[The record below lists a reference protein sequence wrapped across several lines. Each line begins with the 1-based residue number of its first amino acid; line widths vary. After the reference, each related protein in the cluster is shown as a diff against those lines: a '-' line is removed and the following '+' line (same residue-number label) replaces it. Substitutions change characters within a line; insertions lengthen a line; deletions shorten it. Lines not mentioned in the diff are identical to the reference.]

1 MEDKY
6 TDDKIINMISQAEEI
21 STLNVKV
28 TQLVQDL
35 HSDHPLLV
43 NLKELTSELSQKVGE
58 FKKNVS
64 SYKLPDRPNNGG
76 DSEPSYVAANIRRS
90 RVEPGP
96 GDEPAYVPESV
107 LESAGPLPLEELM
120 SDAVVARKVPEK
132 PTRRVAPPV
141 AKRPDTKRTVTK
153 KSRKSRARKPL
164 SQKKS
169 RSTRNTRRSE
179 R

>member
-64 SYKLPDRPNNGG
+64 SYKLPDRPNNDG
-76 DSEPSYVAANIRRS
+76 DSEPSYIAANIRRS

-96 GDEPAYVPESV
+96 GDKPTYIPEPV

-132 PTRRVAPPV
+132 STRRVAPPV
-141 AKRPDTKRTVTK
+141 AKRPVTK

-169 RSTRNTRRSE
+169 RDIRNTRRSE